1 MRLNWTALKTIS
13 ERLGVVVEDSQLRYG
28 VGEKVEVYL
37 NFRTQE
43 DGKSFQVVGNPP
55 RNQFMDINEKISDIK
70 ITLLGKPCSYVADNF
85 EITMLN
91 DVYLGFT
98 EHTVKEKY
106 TGTKVEELLQAINEI
121 FNIDYTEEFY
131 KDLEDNYDK
140 TFQEEMK
147 KSFYR
152 NETKQYFL
160 DKIYSF
166 EEAYYGVL
174 FPRTLTIPKIES
186 ELDKYLKALNM
197 RKLDNIEQLRY
208 FNQILFY
215 KYLRNTKN
223 IQIPEVKIK
232 VKTNDTNQLKIYAQ
246 LINTKGKIQNE
257 FTLNGEKEQ
266 AVLDWLQGFRNE
278 YIK

>member
-13 ERLGVVVEDSQLRYG
+13 KRLGVVVEDSQLRYG
-28 VGEKVEVYL
+28 IGEKVEVYL

-55 RNQFMDINEKISDIK
+55 RNQFMEINEKISDLK
-70 ITLLGKPCSYVADNF
+70 ITLKGKPCSYVADNF
-85 EITMLN
+85 EIKMLN
-91 DVYLGFT
+91 DVYSGFT
-98 EHTVKEKY
+98 EHPVKKEY
-106 TGTKVEELLQAINEI
+106 TGTKAEELLQAINEI
-121 FNIDYTEEFY
+121 FNIDYTEDFY
-131 KDLEDNYDK
+131 KDLIENYDK

-160 DKIYSF
+160 DKIYEF
-166 EEAYYGVL
+166 EKEYQL
-174 FPRTLTIPKIES
+174 TLMPTKISKPQIET
-186 ELDKYLKALNM
+186 ELDKYLKAMNM
-197 RKLDNIEQLRY
+197 QRLDNIDQLRY

-223 IQIPEVKIK
+223 TQIPEVKIK
-232 VKTNDTNQLKIYAQ
+232 VKNNEDDKLEIYYQ
-246 LINTKGKIQNE
+246 LINTKAEIYDE
-257 FTLNGEKEQ
+257 FPIGGEKEK
-266 AVLDWLQGFRNE
+266 AVLDWLQGFRDE

>member
-1 MRLNWTALKTIS
+1 MRLNWTALKTIAK
-13 ERLGVVVEDSQLRYG
+13 RLGVVVEDSQLRYG
-28 VGEKVEVYL
+28 IGEKVEVYL

-55 RNQFMDINEKISDIK
+55 RNQFMEINEKISDLK
-70 ITLLGKPCSYVADNF
+70 ITLKGKPCSYVADNF
-85 EITMLN
+85 EIKMLN
-91 DVYLGFT
+91 DVYSGFT
-98 EHTVKEKY
+98 EHPVKKEY
-106 TGTKVEELLQAINEI
+106 TGTKAEELLQSINEI
-121 FNIDYTEEFY
+121 FKIDYTEDFY
-131 KDLEDNYDK
+131 KDLIENYDK

-266 AVLDWLQGFRNE
+266 AVLDWLQGYRNE

>member
-13 ERLGVVVEDSQLRYG
+13 KRLGVVVEDSQLRYG
-28 VGEKVEVYL
+28 IGEKVEVYL

-55 RNQFMDINEKISDIK
+55 RNQFMEINEKISDLK
-70 ITLLGKPCSYVADNF
+70 ITLKGKPCSYVADNF
-85 EITMLN
+85 EIKMLN
-91 DVYLGFT
+91 DVYSGFT
-98 EHTVKEKY
+98 EHPVKKEY
-106 TGTKVEELLQAINEI
+106 TGTKAEELLQAINEI
-121 FNIDYTEEFY
+121 FNIDYTEDFY
-131 KDLEDNYDK
+131 KDLIENYDK

-208 FNQILFY
+208 FTQILFY

>member
-1 MRLNWTALKTIS
+1 MRLNWTALKTIAK
-13 ERLGVVVEDSQLRYG
+13 RLGVVVEDSQLRYG
-28 VGEKVEVYL
+28 IGEKVEVYL

-55 RNQFMDINEKISDIK
+55 RNQFMEINEKISDLK
-70 ITLLGKPCSYVADNF
+70 ITLKGKPCSYVADNF
-85 EITMLN
+85 EIKMLN
-91 DVYLGFT
+91 DVYSGFT
-98 EHTVKEKY
+98 EHPVKKEY
-106 TGTKVEELLQAINEI
+106 TGTKAEELLQAINEI
-121 FNIDYTEEFY
+121 FNIDYTEDFY
-131 KDLEDNYDK
+131 KDLIENYDK

-152 NETKQYFL
+152 NETKHYFL

>member
-13 ERLGVVVEDSQLRYG
+13 KRLGVVVEDSQLRYG
-28 VGEKVEVYL
+28 IGEKVEVYL

-55 RNQFMDINEKISDIK
+55 RNQFMEINEKISDLK
-70 ITLLGKPCSYVADNF
+70 IILKGKPCSYVVDNF
-85 EITMLN
+85 EIKMLN
-91 DVYLGFT
+91 DVYSGFT
-98 EHTVKEKY
+98 EHTVKKEY
-106 TGTKVEELLQAINEI
+106 TGTKAEELLQAINEI
-121 FNIDYTEEFY
+121 FNIDYTEDFY
-131 KDLEDNYDK
+131 KDLIENYDK

-152 NETKQYFL
+152 NETKHYFL

>member
-1 MRLNWTALKTIS
+1 MRLNWTALKTII

-70 ITLLGKPCSYVADNF
+70 ITLNGKPCSYVADNF

-98 EHTVKEKY
+98 EHPVKKEY
-106 TGTKVEELLQAINEI
+106 TGTKTEELLQAINEI
-121 FNIDYTEEFY
+121 FNIDYTEDFY
-131 KDLEDNYDK
+131 KDIEVNYDK

-152 NETKQYFL
+152 NETKHYFL

>member
-13 ERLGVVVEDSQLRYG
+13 KRLGVVVEDSQLRYG
-28 VGEKVEVYL
+28 IGEKVEVYL

-55 RNQFMDINEKISDIK
+55 RNQFMEINEKISDLK
-70 ITLLGKPCSYVADNF
+70 ITLKGKPCSYVADNF
-85 EITMLN
+85 EIKMLN

-98 EHTVKEKY
+98 EHPVKKEY
-106 TGTKVEELLQAINEI
+106 TGTKAEELLQSINEI
-121 FNIDYTEEFY
+121 FKIDYTEDFY
-131 KDLEDNYDK
+131 KDLIENYDK

-160 DKIYSF
+160 DKIYEF
-166 EEAYYGVL
+166 EKEYQL
-174 FPRTLTIPKIES
+174 TLMPTKISKPQIET
-186 ELDKYLKALNM
+186 ELDKYLKAMNMQRLN
-197 RKLDNIEQLRY
+197 NIEQLRY
-208 FNQILFY
+208 FNQTLFY

-223 IQIPEVKIK
+223 TQIPEVKFK
-232 VKTNDTNQLKIYAQ
+232 VKTDENNQLRIYAQ
-246 LINTKGKIQNE
+246 LINTKGNIQGE
-257 FTLNGEKEQ
+257 FSLNGEKEQ
-266 AVLDWLQGFRNE
+266 ALLDWLQGFRNE

>member
-13 ERLGVVVEDSQLRYG
+13 KRLGVVVEDSQLRYG
-28 VGEKVEVYL
+28 IGEKVEVYL

-55 RNQFMDINEKISDIK
+55 RNQFMEINEKISDLK
-70 ITLLGKPCSYVADNF
+70 ITLKGKPCSYVANNF
-85 EITMLN
+85 EIKMLN
-91 DVYLGFT
+91 DVYSGFT
-98 EHTVKEKY
+98 EHPVKKEY
-106 TGTKVEELLQAINEI
+106 TGTKAEELLQAINEI
-121 FNIDYTEEFY
+121 FNIDYTEDFY
-131 KDLEDNYDK
+131 KDLIENYDK

-152 NETKQYFL
+152 NATKQYFL
-160 DKIYSF
+160 DKIYEF

-208 FNQILFY
+208 FTQILFY

-223 IQIPEVKIK
+223 IQIPEVK
-232 VKTNDTNQLKIYAQ
+232 LK
-246 LINTKGKIQNE
+246 
-257 FTLNGEKEQ
+257 
-266 AVLDWLQGFRNE
+266 
-278 YIK
+278 